1 MKNVLYISNIRKNIL
16 KQHITPRLLHV
27 PVKHTAIETTKQ
39 SKFTATE
46 ITFLK
51 NSVTMN
57 SEKVSSIGER
67 ALIARLTEIFKSPAG
82 KEVLEGAGSD
92 DCAVLDLG
100 GEDCLVISTDML
112 HRTTDFPDGMSPW
125 QMGWMSAA
133 VNFSDIAAMGGK
145 PLGILTAIGMPA
157 DTEISFVEELAKGI
171 RACAEFCET
180 TVIGG
185 DMDTHEELTI
195 TGTVLGR
202 MKKSRVLKRSGA
214 KPGDLVCVTGYAGSA
229 GAGLE
234 ILQSKQRGVEEADKP
249 LIKSLLEP
257 VPRTKEARKLAAS
270 GSVTSMMDT
279 SDGLAMSLH
288 DLAKASHVGFKIRE
302 NTLPILPE
310 VRDFASAHKNNPE
323 KLLELALYTGGDFEL
338 LFTITPE
345 RLKKVQNI
353 CKLSIIGECTKYDEG
368 IWLERPDG
376 RTVPVER
383 RGYQQLKAESS

>member
-1 MKNVLYISNIRKNIL
+1 MLIL
-16 KQHITPRLLHV
+16 SPHIYL
-27 PVKHTAIETTKQ
+27 TTK
-39 SKFTATE
+39 
-46 ITFLK
+46 LK
-51 NSVTMN
+51 TLYDPVIMN
-57 SEKVSSIGER
+57 SKKVSSIGER
-67 ALIARLTEIFKSPAG
+67 ALITRLTEIFKSPAG

-112 HRTTDFPDGMSPW
+112 HRTTDFPEGMSPW

-157 DTEISFVEELAKGI
+157 ETEISFVEELAKGI

-185 DMDTHEELTI
+185 DIDTHEELTI

-202 MKKSRVLKRSGA
+202 MKKNQLLRRSGA

-229 GAGLE
+229 GAALE
-234 ILQSKQRGVEEADKP
+234 VLQSKHRGFEKAGEQNNSQAGEQKNEQGNKQGNEQGNEKKASET

-257 VPRTKEARKLAAS
+257 VPRTKEAQKLAAS

-288 DLAKASHVGFKIRE
+288 DLAQAGRIGFKIRE
-302 NTLPILPE
+302 NSLPVLPE
-310 VRDFASAHKNNPE
+310 VRDFASTSENDPE

-338 LFTITPE
+338 LFTVDPE
-345 RLKKVQNI
+345 QIKKVQNI
-353 CKLSIIGECTKYDEG
+353 CKLSIIGECTEYEKG

-376 RTVPVER
+376 SIIPVKR
-383 RGYQQLKAESS
+383 RGYQQLKAGDN

>member
-1 MKNVLYISNIRKNIL
+1 
-16 KQHITPRLLHV
+16 
-27 PVKHTAIETTKQ
+27 
-39 SKFTATE
+39 
-46 ITFLK
+46 
-51 NSVTMN
+51 MN

-100 GEDCLVISTDML
+100 GEDCLVVSTDML

-133 VNFSDIAAMGGK
+133 VNFSDIAAMGAK

-180 TVIGG
+180 AVIGG
-185 DMDTHEELTI
+185 DIDTHEELTI
-195 TGTVLGR
+195 TGTVLGK
-202 MKKSRVLKRSGA
+202 MKKSRVMKRSGA
-214 KPGDLVCVTGYAGSA
+214 KPGDLVCVTGHAGSA

-234 ILQSKQRGVEEADKP
+234 ILQSKQRGVEKIGEQENKQQENEKEANKP

-257 VPRTKEARKLAAS
+257 VPRTKEAQKLAAS
-270 GSVTSMMDT
+270 GAVTSMMDT

-310 VRDFASAHKNNPE
+310 LRDFASASKNAPE
-323 KLLELALYTGGDFEL
+323 KMLELALYTGGDFEL
-338 LFTITPE
+338 LFTINPE

-353 CKLSIIGECTKYDEG
+353 CKLSIIGECTEYEKE

-376 RTVPVER
+376 STVPVER